1 MLPSRDLGSQ
11 DAWDSSREDRLRP
24 EEVTPGCKLEESAP
38 WHANGLICFEWR
50 CVVEQYGSLSSL
62 PSAGSLLQLLT
73 AAQQTGAAGCDQTNL
88 LTWHGLA
95 GDGGG
100 VAHVLVI
107 SSSVRM
113 LHGVHGRTTHLRPA
127 VPLHP
132 VLVVVVACLQDRL
145 VHAAAAGNNP
155 YDSTA
160 GGRQAL
166 AAAGGEAD
174 TGLLAIVGVAHNHAG
189 CAGGP
194 GEAATI
200 RCLLL
205 AHGDHGTLRHLG
217 QRQHVAD
224 GQLGLGATVHKLS
237 SVATLHC
244 HPQLLLQLV
253 AVGVMECHLANG
265 RTTSGVVHDLL
276 DKALDVTLA
285 LGIVHGAELHGTL
298 VFAVKMRD
306 LPLREPRM
314 TRPMAR
320 S

>member
-1 MLPSRDLGSQ
+1 MSASAVQRAGVLPQVR
-11 DAWDSSREDRLRP
+11 
-24 EEVTPGCKLEESAP
+24 
-38 WHANGLICFEWR
+38 
-50 CVVEQYGSLSSL
+50 SL
-62 PSAGSLLQLLT
+62 PSCGSLLQLLT

-298 VFAVKMRD
+298 
-306 LPLREPRM
+306 PEPGLRSEDEGLAL
-314 TRPMAR
+314 TRAADDAAHGSKLACTNTSDPERVVCTSALFEC
-320 S
+320 SAGTKSSA